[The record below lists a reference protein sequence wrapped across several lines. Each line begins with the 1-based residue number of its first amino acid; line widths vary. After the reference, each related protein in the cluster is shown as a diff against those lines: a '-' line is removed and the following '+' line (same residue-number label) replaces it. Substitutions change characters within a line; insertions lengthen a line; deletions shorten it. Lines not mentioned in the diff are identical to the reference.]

1 MEMIGVKSSNIV
13 SIGYEKTNL
22 YVNFNNGSYVY
33 YNVPKA
39 VYDEMLLAP
48 SKGKYMWSKIRGKYD
63 YKRIKG

>member
-33 YNVPKA
+33 YNVPKV

-48 SKGKYMWSKIRGKYD
+48 SKGKYMWAKIRGKYD